1 MDQSV
6 AKQIGEFVASM
17 HVPDGDERPD
27 VVDAHVALTTRA
39 TRSLVWTSDPEDVAR
54 YGVAADYIR
63 RI

>member
-6 AKQIGEFVASM
+6 AKQIGEFVARL
-17 HVPDGDERPD
+17 HVSEGDEMPD

-63 RI
+63 GI